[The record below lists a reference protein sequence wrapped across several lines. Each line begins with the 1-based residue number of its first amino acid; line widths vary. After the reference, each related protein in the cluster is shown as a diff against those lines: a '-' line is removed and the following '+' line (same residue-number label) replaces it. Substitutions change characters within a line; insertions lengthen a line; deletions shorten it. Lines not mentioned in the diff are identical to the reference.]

1 MNETSES
8 GFAVPRSE
16 KGSEQV
22 LLAVRVKTSAGGT
35 GDQQPHA
42 WRMRVDL
49 QKVGDSVKVSN
60 VEFMP

>member
-1 MNETSES
+1 ME
-8 GFAVPRSE
+8 
-16 KGSEQV
+16 SEQANAARV